1 MKTYISP
8 ELEVVDLETAPLLSG
23 STLNL
28 NEKTDDDFYNGAT
41 WDDET
46 EV

>member
-28 NEKTDDDFYNGAT
+28 QESTDDMTDGAT